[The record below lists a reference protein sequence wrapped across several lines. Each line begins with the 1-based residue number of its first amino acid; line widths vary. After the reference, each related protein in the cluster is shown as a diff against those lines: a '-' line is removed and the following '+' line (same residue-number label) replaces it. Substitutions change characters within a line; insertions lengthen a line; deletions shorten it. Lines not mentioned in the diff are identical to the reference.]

1 MKTISILGATG
12 SIGTQTLSV
21 VRRYPDEFRVAAI
34 TGNRN
39 IDCLEEEARE
49 FSPKLVALPD
59 EKAAGELALRLR
71 DTDIKVVSGEEGLIE
86 AVTLP
91 ETDIVVTAVVGFAGL
106 IPTLAA
112 IDAGK
117 DIALANKE
125 TLVTAGD
132 TVMRRAMEAGVRI
145 LPVDSEHSAI
155 FQSLMGQSGAIRRI
169 LLTASGGPFFGK
181 TREELKC
188 VTAKDALRHPNWSMG
203 NKITIDSATLMNK
216 GLEVIEAVRLF
227 GVTADQVSV
236 VVHRE
241 SILHSAVEFC
251 DHSVIAQMGI
261 PDMCLP
267 ISFAL
272 HYPERGGAVSRPLEL
287 TELGTLSFFPPDTD
301 TFRALPLA
309 IEAVKTGGTAP
320 TVLNAANEVM
330 VDAFLRHQCGF
341 LEITEGV
348 EHALRS
354 LPIQPDPDVSE
365 IMECDLYVRTWLR
378 KELHC

>member
-12 SIGTQTLSV
+12 SIGTQTLEV
-21 VRRYPDEFRVAAI
+21 VRRYPEEFRVAAL

-39 IDCLEEEARE
+39 LDLLEEEARE
-49 FSPKLVALPD
+49 FSPKVVAVPG
-59 EKAAGELALRLR
+59 EKEAKELSLRLK
-71 DTDIKVVSGEEGLIE
+71 DTDIKVLSGEEGLTE

-91 ETDIVVTAVVGFAGL
+91 EVDIVVTAVVGFAGL

-112 IDAGK
+112 IEDSK

-132 TVMRRAMEAGVRI
+132 IVMRRAKEKGVRI

-155 FQSLMGQSGAIRRI
+155 FQSLMGQSGKIRRI

-181 TREELKC
+181 TEEELKN
-188 VTAKDALRHPNWSMG
+188 VTAKEALKHPNWSMG

-227 GVTADQVSV
+227 GVTADEISV

-241 SILHSAVEFC
+241 SIVHSAVEFC
-251 DHSVIAQMGI
+251 DHSVIAQLGI
-261 PDMCLP
+261 PDMRLP

-287 TELGTLSFFPPDTD
+287 SAVGRLTFFEPDAE

-309 IEAVKTGGTAP
+309 IRAVKRGGTAP

-330 VDAFLRHQCGF
+330 VDAFLHGKCKF
-341 LEITEGV
+341 LDIAAGV
-348 EHALRS
+348 EQALDRY
-354 LPIQPDPDVSE
+354 PVKDDPSISD
-365 IMECDLYVRTWLR
+365 IIACDKKVRTELR
-378 KELHC
+378 KELFI

>member
-1 MKTISILGATG
+1 MKTISILGSTG
-12 SIGTQTLSV
+12 SIGTQTLKV
-21 VRRYPDEFRVAAI
+21 VRQYPEEFRVVAI

-39 IDCLEEEARE
+39 LDSLEQQIREFAPSVAAVASEEAA
-49 FSPKLVALPD
+49 K
-59 EKAAGELALRLR
+59 ELALRVK
-71 DTDIKVVSGEEGLIE
+71 DTKTRIVCGEEGLTE

-91 ETDIVVTAVVGFAGL
+91 EADIVVTAVVGFAGL
-106 IPTLAA
+106 KPTLAA

-117 DIALANKE
+117 TIALANKE

-132 TVMRRAMEAGVRI
+132 IVMRRAQEKNVKI

-155 FQSLMGQSGAIRRI
+155 FQSLEGQSGAIRRV

-181 TREELKC
+181 TKEELQDVK
-188 VTAKDALRHPNWSMG
+188 AADALKHPNWNMG

-227 GVTADQVSV
+227 DVTVDQIKV
-236 VVHRE
+236 VIHRE

-251 DHSVIAQMGI
+251 DHSVIGQMGI

-267 ISFAL
+267 ISYAL

-287 TELGTLSFFPPDTD
+287 TEVGKLTFYEPDTE

-309 IEAVKTGGTAP
+309 IRAIREGGTMP

-330 VDAFLRHQCGF
+330 VEAFLAGKCGF
-341 LEITEGV
+341 LEIAQGV
-348 EHALRS
+348 EHAMDTYETILNPTIRDIIDS
-354 LPIQPDPDVSE
+354 DFT
-365 IMECDLYVRTWLR
+365 VRNQLR
-378 KELHC
+378 KDLFD

>member
-21 VRRYPDEFRVAAI
+21 VRRYPQEFRVAAL

-39 IDCLEEEARE
+39 LDLLEQEARE
-49 FSPKLVALPD
+49 FSPKIVALP
-59 EKAAGELALRLR
+59 EEAAAKELALRLR
-71 DTDIKVVSGEEGLIE
+71 DTDVRVSSGEEGLVE

-91 ETDIVVTAVVGFAGL
+91 EADIVVTAVVGFAGL
-106 IPTLAA
+106 LPTLAA

-132 TVMRRAMEAGVRI
+132 TVMRRAKEKGVHI

-155 FQSLMGQSGAIRRI
+155 FQSLLGQNGKIRRI

-181 TREELKC
+181 SAEELQN
-188 VTAKDALRHPNWSMG
+188 VTAKDALKHPNWSMG

-227 GVTADQVSV
+227 GVTADEISV
-236 VVHRE
+236 VIHRE

-251 DHSVIAQMGI
+251 DHSVIAQLGI

-272 HYPERGGAVSRPLEL
+272 HYPARGGAVSRPLEL
-287 TELGTLSFFPPDTD
+287 SEVGRLTFYEPDTA

-330 VDAFLRHQCGF
+330 VDAFLHEKCRF
-341 LEITEGV
+341 LEIAQGV
-348 EHALRS
+348 EHALYSTPVRQNPS
-354 LPIQPDPDVSE
+354 ISD
-365 IMECDLYVRTWLR
+365 IIACDASVREWMR
-378 KELHC
+378 KELTS